1 MIFVTV
7 GTHEQP
13 FDRLVRKMDELVES
27 GAIREDVF
35 IQTGYCTYEPR
46 HCQWSKFLPY
56 AQMVENVRSARLVVT
71 HGGPSSFIMPLQEGK
86 IPVVVPRQEQFGEHV
101 NDHQL
106 LFARA
111 VWARQGNI
119 LVAEDMEELAHLLAD
134 YDRIVADMDATMAS
148 HNAAF
153 TKELKERI
161 QKIL

>member
-46 HCQWSKFLPY
+46 HCRWSKFLPY
-56 AQMVENVRSARLVVT
+56 AQMVENVRTARLVVT

-111 VWARQGNI
+111 VLERQGNI
-119 LVAEDMEELAHLLAD
+119 LVAEDMEELEHLLAD

-161 QKIL
+161 EKIL